1 MAAKQI
7 PLDKGTGHLNDFQ
20 KEVLKECVTKGSGGL
35 SLPMGSGKTL
45 ISLVLAL
52 TQSKGSVQKQP
63 ILVVASKSLIV
74 SWEFEIKKFFGD
86 TLKYQVFHKNPN
98 KFVLKKDTMVVLTT
112 VDMLSKCY
120 KHNSL
125 STKFVEKHDY
135 EVAAFNYYHRTVS
148 TDSYAKP
155 SKPFIEVQGPGLSFI
170 YSTRFSCF
178 IVDEVQKFTNI
189 STTRCQALGAICAKK
204 RWVLSGTM
212 FDEPKLERILGYYVI
227 LDHPTFP
234 RNLQDAS
241 TKIRNVRFGGLKE
254 TLVKRTQNAV
264 FVKPELNNVVI
275 SHSLSNEEGLL
286 YLAMKKTLETLKKKV
301 REYRM
306 NKDTDNVK
314 RFSSYLMAMVTYL
327 RQGIV
332 CPLIPVAN
340 IALDMSDY
348 SQKSD
353 LSKILHAE
361 FDKIGIKDWLDD
373 VESVKSTRIKEVLKV
388 IDNHKDEKLVLFTC
402 FRTSV
407 NMINYYIK
415 AQRDRKVL
423 MLTSSMSITKRGEVI
438 KEFNNPENKDTILFL
453 TYELGAEG
461 LNLQCA
467 HTVLIIDF
475 WWNSGKTCQ
484 AIARVN
490 RYGQKS
496 NVVNIYFFTANT
508 GIEKALFVKQKEK
521 LIVLDEL
528 ENGPIKSEV
537 KIMKIDDILKLINVN
552 ENTSLLG
559 DIRK

>member
-1 MAAKQI
+1 
-7 PLDKGTGHLNDFQ
+7 
-20 KEVLKECVTKGSGGL
+20 
-35 SLPMGSGKTL
+35 
-45 ISLVLAL
+45 
-52 TQSKGSVQKQP
+52 
-63 ILVVASKSLIV
+63 
-74 SWEFEIKKFFGD
+74 
-86 TLKYQVFHKNPN
+86 
-98 KFVLKKDTMVVLTT
+98 
-112 VDMLSKCY
+112 
-120 KHNSL
+120 
-125 STKFVEKHDY
+125 
-135 EVAAFNYYHRTVS
+135 
-148 TDSYAKP
+148 
-155 SKPFIEVQGPGLSFI
+155 
-170 YSTRFSCF
+170 
-178 IVDEVQKFTNI
+178 
-189 STTRCQALGAICAKK
+189 
-204 RWVLSGTM
+204 LSGTM

-306 NKDTDNVK
+306 NKDIDNVK

-423 MLTSSMSITKRGEVI
+423 MLTSSMSIIKRGKVI
-438 KEFNNPENKDTILFL
+438 EEFNNPENKDTILFL

-461 LNLQCA
+461 LNLQCS
-467 HTVLIIDF
+467 HTVLIVDF

-496 NVVNIYFFTANT
+496 NVVNVYFFTANT

-537 KIMKIDDILKLINVN
+537 KSMKIDEILKLIDVN